1 MGNFSFIS
9 KNHKEPVLNPWHER
23 TLCELQLISG
33 EAVVEIMRG
42 VYTGYGAVDV
52 ADTFQHLVLNDGVWT
67 DITEQTKL
75 SNTNCDGEY
84 WVTKSWDEINDTFY
98 DDSVNGIAA
107 WHLSSL
113 NEKVPFATDK
123 SDMDQDQG
131 DVHHDSRH
139 PDPDDWNE
147 DDGEYES
154 NTWA

>member
-9 KNHKEPVLNPWHER
+9 KNHEEAVLNPWHER
-23 TLCELQLISG
+23 TLCELQLISDG
-33 EAVVEIMRG
+33 SLVEIMRG

-52 ADTFQHLVLNDGVWT
+52 ADAFQHLVLIDGVWT

-75 SNTNCDGEY
+75 KATGCDGEY

-113 NEKVPFATDK
+113 ETRVPFATEK
-123 SDMDQDQG
+123 SDMDKGQG
-131 DVHHDSRH
+131 DLHRD
-139 PDPDDWNE
+139 DDWDE
-147 DDGEYES
+147 DGEYES
-154 NTWA
+154 NAWV

>member
-9 KNHKEPVLNPWHER
+9 KNHKEAVLNPWHER

-33 EAVVEIMRG
+33 GAVVEVMRG

-52 ADTFQHLVLNDGVWT
+52 EDKFQHLLLVDGVWT
-67 DITEQTKL
+67 DITEQTKQK
-75 SNTNCDGEY
+75 TIICDGNY
-84 WVTKSWDEINDTFY
+84 WVTKSWDDINDTFY

-113 NEKVPFATDK
+113 ETRVPLATEK
-123 SDMDQDQG
+123 SDMDDDQG
-131 DVHHDSRH
+131 DLHNNGRD
-139 PDPDDWNE
+139 DDDDWDE
-147 DDGEYES
+147 DGEYES